1 MNLSKIFFAIL
12 IMLFSIDSYT
22 QKTER
27 IGIIDMEYILSK
39 MEDYTAASEQLE
51 EKIGE

>member
-12 IMLFSIDSYT
+12 IMLFSIDSYA

-51 EKIGE
+51 KKNW